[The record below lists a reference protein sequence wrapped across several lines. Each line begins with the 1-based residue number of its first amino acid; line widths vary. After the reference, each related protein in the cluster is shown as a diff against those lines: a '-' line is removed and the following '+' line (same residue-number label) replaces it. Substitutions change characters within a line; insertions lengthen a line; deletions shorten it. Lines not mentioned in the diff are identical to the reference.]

1 MQLSSREELAK
12 KGILSFIEFFI
23 GIGSLCGKGKNLIA
37 FVILQ
42 LLEGAEVDTGK
53 VKTNC
58 P

>member
-23 GIGSLCGKGKNLIA
+23 GIGPLCGKRKNLIA